1 MPTSQNDIIQLIKGS
16 LASPFHGKKFT
27 EFDLKETAALYQRQI
42 QQLIGVDSG
51 VEVSITV
58 DAAGEAHVI
67 ASWPTRTE
75 VTFQVRDPLSPP
87 IPLGKRSCNRHF
99 DCEDAEA
106 KVLARNPG
114 MKKIDIG
121 FNFHCHNDECE
132 DCFGS

>member
-1 MPTSQNDIIQLIKGS
+1 MPTNQNEIIQLIKSS

-51 VEVSITV
+51 VEVSITL
-58 DAAGEAHVI
+58 DSSDHVEVV
-67 ASWPTRTE
+67 ASWPTRTA
-75 VTFQVRDPLSPP
+75 VSFQVRDPLAPP
-87 IPLGKRSCNRHF
+87 LKRTCNRHF
-99 DCEDAEA
+99 DCDEAEA
-106 KVLARNPG
+106 KVLARNPD